1 MRYTWRQKGLI
12 VRATFLAAAVC
23 VVAACAGSGLA
34 ASAASG
40 TVTGGP
46 VTGVTVAGSTAA
58 TTTAAKYPPAAW
70 GQYNGNA
77 ARAGVAPG
85 IATAGKLA
93 VAWSDKL
100 DGQVHA
106 QPLVVGSMVIAA
118 TENDSLY
125 ALSKTTGKV
134 IWRTHVGTP
143 VPQSALHGC
152 GNIFPLGMTGTPIYD
167 QSDGLVYAVAEIT
180 GYHHMLVGVSVT
192 TGAVK
197 IHRYVDVV
205 SKENEPEFYQQ
216 RPALAIDNGRVY
228 VSFGGLAGDCG
239 PHVGTIVGVPLSGKG
254 ALVSWH
260 TPTIRDGAIWGTGGP
275 VLGPH
280 GDLWL
285 ATGEGAVTAPG
296 SPYDGA
302 DSVDMLTPTLKR
314 IGYFAPTTWLTDNIH
329 DWDLGSTQPALAAGG
344 STLIVGKASMGYLL
358 STTSLG
364 GVGGQLAEAYV
375 CDAEGAAAVN
385 GGMVYEP
392 CQQGGM
398 AAVSVNAKEKKLN
411 VSWRGPA
418 SAIGSPAVGGGA
430 VWVTGFTTTSG
441 TLYELNPATGAV
453 RYEIAIGQ
461 GLPHFSSLSL
471 AGHMAYL
478 DTLTGITAINGA

>member
-1 MRYTWRQKGLI
+1 MAQKGLI
-12 VRATFLAAAVC
+12 VRATLLAAAVC
-23 VVAACAGSGLA
+23 VAAACAGSGLA

-40 TVTGGP
+40 TVTGGT
-46 VTGVTVAGSTAA
+46 VTGGTAGTTA
-58 TTTAAKYPPAAW
+58 AAKYPTAAW

-77 ARAGVAPG
+77 ARAGVVPG
-85 IATAGKLA
+85 IAAAGKLGK
-93 VAWSDKL
+93 AWSDRL

-118 TENDSLY
+118 TENDTLY
-125 ALSKTTGKV
+125 ALNRATGKV

-152 GNIFPLGMTGTPIYD
+152 GNIFPLGITGTPIYD
-167 QSDGLVYAVAEIT
+167 QGNGLVYAVAEIT
-180 GYHHMLVGVSVT
+180 GYHHVLVGVSVT

-197 IHRYVDVV
+197 IRRYADVV
-205 SKENEPEFYQQ
+205 SAANQPEYYQQ
-216 RPALAIDNGRVY
+216 RPALAIDSGRVY
-228 VSFGGLAGDCG
+228 ISFGGLAGDCG

-275 VLGPH
+275 VLGPR

-296 SPYDGA
+296 SRYDGA

-314 IGYFAPTTWLTDNIH
+314 IGYFAPTTWLEDNMH

-344 STLIVGKASMGYLL
+344 STLIVGKSSMGYLL
-358 STTSLG
+358 STTGLG
-364 GVGGQLAEAYV
+364 GVGGQLTETWI
-375 CDAEGAAAVN
+375 CDAEGAASVN

-398 AAVSVNAKEKKLN
+398 AAVYVNAAQKKLK
-411 VSWRGPA
+411 VAWRGPDGA
-418 SAIGSPAVGGGA
+418 TGSPVVGGRA

-453 RYEIAIGQ
+453 RYKIAIGQ

-478 DTLTGITAINGA
+478 DTLSGITAINGA

>member
-1 MRYTWRQKGLI
+1 
-12 VRATFLAAAVC
+12 VRVKYLAATVSVVAVC
-23 VVAACAGSGLA
+23 VGSALAASG

-40 TVTGGP
+40 TGAGDTG
-46 VTGVTVAGSTAA
+46 AGG
-58 TTTAAKYPPAAW
+58 TAAKYPAAAW

-85 IATAGKLA
+85 IATAGKLTK
-93 VAWSDKL
+93 AWSAKL

-118 TENDSLY
+118 TENDTLY

-134 IWRTHVGTP
+134 IWRKHLGAP
-143 VPQSALHGC
+143 VPQAQLSGC
-152 GNIFPLGMTGTPIYD
+152 GSIFPLGITGTPIYD
-167 QSDGLVYAVAEIT
+167 QSNGLVYAQAELT
-180 GYHHMLVGVSVT
+180 GFHHMLVGLSVT
-192 TGAVK
+192 NGAVK
-197 IHRYVDVV
+197 IFRDIDVE
-205 SKENEPEFYQQ
+205 SHANEPEYYQQ
-216 RPALAIDNGRVY
+216 RPALAIDDGRVY
-228 VSFGGLAGDCG
+228 ISFGGLAGDCG

-260 TPTIRDGAIWGTGGP
+260 TPTVRDGAIWGTGGP
-275 VLGPH
+275 VVGPH

-302 DSVDMLTPTLKR
+302 NSVDILSTTLKR
-314 IGYFAPTTWLTDNIH
+314 VSYFAPTTWLEDNVH
-329 DWDLGSTQPALAAGG
+329 DWDLGSTQPALAAAG
-344 STLIVGKASMGYLL
+344 STLIVGKADIGYLL
-358 STTSLG
+358 NTTSLG
-364 GVGGQLAEAYV
+364 GVGGEVAEAYV
-375 CDAEGAAAVN
+375 CDAVGAAAVH

-411 VSWRGPA
+411 VSWRGPNGA
-418 SAIGSPAVGGGA
+418 TGSPAVGGGA
-430 VWVTGFTTTSG
+430 VWVTGFSTTAG
-441 TLYELNPATGAV
+441 ILYELNPATGAV
-453 RYEIAIGQ
+453 RYKIGIASA
-461 GLPHFSSLSL
+461 LPHFSSVAL
-471 AGHMAYL
+471 AGHTAYL

>member
-1 MRYTWRQKGLI
+1 
-12 VRATFLAAAVC
+12 VRATSLAAAAC

-34 ASAASG
+34 VSAASAAN
-40 TVTGGP
+40 
-46 VTGVTVAGSTAA
+46 AA
-58 TTTAAKYPPAAW
+58 NAASATSAAKYPAAAW

-77 ARAGVAPG
+77 ARAGVMPG
-85 IATAGKLA
+85 IATAGKLRT
-93 VAWSDKL
+93 AWSARL

-134 IWRTHVGTP
+134 IWRTHLGTP

-152 GNIFPLGMTGTPIYD
+152 GNIFPLGITGTPIYD
-167 QSDGLVYAVAEIT
+167 QADGLVYAEAEVT
-180 GYHHMLVGVSVT
+180 GYHHFLLGVSVT

-197 IHRYVDVV
+197 IRRDIDVV
-205 SKENEPEFYQQ
+205 SKQNQPQYYQQ
-216 RPALAIDNGRVY
+216 RPALAIDQGRVY
-228 VSFGGLAGDCG
+228 ISFGGLAGDCG

-260 TPTIRDGAIWGTGGP
+260 TPTTRNGGIWGSGGP
-275 VLGPH
+275 VVGPG

-285 ATGEGAVTAPG
+285 ANGEGAAMAG
-296 SPYDGA
+296 QPYDGS
-302 DSVDMLTPTLKR
+302 DSVDRLSPTLKR
-314 IGYFAPTTWLTDNIH
+314 LAFFAPTTWAIDNAH

-344 STLIVGKASMGYLL
+344 STLIVGKANIGYLL
-358 STTSLG
+358 STTKLG
-364 GVGGQLAEAYV
+364 GVGRQLAQSYV

-385 GGMVYEP
+385 GSMVYEP
-392 CQQGGM
+392 CQQAGL
-398 AAVSVNAKEKKLN
+398 AAVYVSAKKKEIK
-411 VSWRGPA
+411 VAWRGPA
-418 SAIGSPAVGGGA
+418 GATGSPAVGGGA

-453 RYEIAIGQ
+453 RYQIAIGSP
-461 GLPHFSSLSL
+461 LPHFSSVAL
-471 AGHMAYL
+471 AGHLAYL
-478 DTLTGITAINGA
+478 DTLTGVTAISGA

>member
-1 MRYTWRQKGLI
+1 MRHSWRQKGLM
-12 VRATFLAAAVC
+12 VRATFFAAAVC

-34 ASAASG
+34 ASAA
-40 TVTGGP
+40 
-46 VTGVTVAGSTAA
+46 
-58 TTTAAKYPPAAW
+58 TTTAATHPAAAW
-70 GQYNGNA
+70 GQYNANA

-85 IATAGKLA
+85 IATAGKLGK
-93 VAWSDKL
+93 AWSDRL

-125 ALSKTTGKV
+125 ALSKSTGKV

-152 GNIFPLGMTGTPIYD
+152 GNIFPLGITGTPIYD
-167 QSDGLVYAVAEIT
+167 QGDGLVYAVAEIT
-180 GYHHMLVGVSVT
+180 GYRHVLVAVSVT

-197 IHRYVDVV
+197 IRRDVDVV
-205 SKENEPEFYQQ
+205 SAANKPEYYQQ
-216 RPALAIDNGRVY
+216 RPALAIDGGRVY
-228 VSFGGLAGDCG
+228 ISFGGLAGDCG
-239 PHVGTIVGVPLSGKG
+239 PHVGTIVGVPLSGRG

-260 TPTIRDGAIWGTGGP
+260 TPTIRDGDIWGTGGP
-275 VLGPH
+275 VVGPH

-285 ATGEGAVTAPG
+285 ANGEGAVTAPN
-296 SPYDGA
+296 SRYDGA
-302 DSVDMLTPTLKR
+302 DSVDTLSPALKR
-314 IGYFAPTTWLTDNIH
+314 LGYFAPTSWLQDNVH

-344 STLIVGKASMGYLL
+344 STLIVGKSSMGYLL
-358 STTSLG
+358 STTRLG
-364 GVGGQLAEAYV
+364 GVGGQLAQAWV
-375 CDAEGAAAVN
+375 CDAEGAASVN
-385 GGMVYEP
+385 GSMVYEP

-398 AAVSVNAKEKKLN
+398 AAVY
-411 VSWRGPA
+411 VSAARKAIKVAWRGPDGA
-418 SAIGSPAVGGGA
+418 KGSPVVGGGA
-430 VWVTGFTTTSG
+430 VWVTGFTDTSG

-453 RYEIAIGQ
+453 RYQIAIGQ

-478 DTLTGITAINGA
+478 DTLTGVTAINGA

>member
-1 MRYTWRQKGLI
+1 M
-12 VRATFLAAAVC
+12 VRARFLAAAVC
-23 VVAACAGSGLA
+23 VAAACAGSGLA
-34 ASAASG
+34 ATAASG
-40 TVTGGP
+40 TVTGGA
-46 VTGVTVAGSTAA
+46 VTGGTAA
-58 TTTAAKYPPAAW
+58 ATRAARYPTAAW

-85 IATAGKLA
+85 IATAGRLGK
-93 VAWSDKL
+93 AWSARL

-118 TENDSLY
+118 TEDDSLY
-125 ALSKTTGKV
+125 ALNKTTGKV

-152 GNIFPLGMTGTPIYD
+152 GNIFPLGITGTPVYD
-167 QSDGLVYAVAEIT
+167 QGNGLVYAVAEIT
-180 GYHHMLVGVSVT
+180 GYRHLLVGVSVT
-192 TGAVK
+192 SGAVK
-197 IHRYVDVV
+197 IRRYVDVV
-205 SKENEPEFYQQ
+205 SKANKPEYYQQ
-216 RPALAIDNGRVY
+216 RPALAIDRGRVY

-275 VLGPH
+275 VLGPN

-285 ATGEGAVTAPG
+285 ATGEGAVTQPG
-296 SPYDGA
+296 SRYDGA
-302 DSVDMLTPTLKR
+302 DSVDALTPTLKR
-314 IGYFAPTTWLTDNIH
+314 ISFFAPTTWLTDNVH
-329 DWDLGSTQPALAAGG
+329 DWDLGSTQPALAAAG
-344 STLIVGKASMGYLL
+344 STLIVGKANIGYLL

-364 GVGGQLAEAYV
+364 GVGGQLAQAYV

-411 VSWRGPA
+411 VSWRGPDGA
-418 SAIGSPAVGGGA
+418 TGSPAVGGGA

-453 RYEIAIGQ
+453 RYQVAIGQ

-471 AGHMAYL
+471 AGHTAYL

>member
-1 MRYTWRQKGLI
+1 MCKTWGIHCGGKGLT
-12 VRATFLAAAVC
+12 VRATLLAAAVC
-23 VVAACAGSGLA
+23 VAAACAGSGLA

-40 TVTGGP
+40 TVAGGTATGD
-46 VTGVTVAGSTAA
+46 TVA
-58 TTTAAKYPPAAW
+58 TTTAAKYPAAAW

-85 IATAGKLA
+85 IATAGKLGK
-93 VAWSDKL
+93 AWSDRL

-118 TENDSLY
+118 TENDTLY
-125 ALSKTTGKV
+125 ALNKTTGKV

-152 GNIFPLGMTGTPIYD
+152 GNIFPLGITGTPIYD
-167 QSDGLVYAVAEIT
+167 RGNGLVYAVAEIT
-180 GYHHMLVGVSVT
+180 GYRHMLVAVSVT
-192 TGAVK
+192 SGAVK
-197 IHRYVDVV
+197 IRRDVDVV
-205 SKENEPEFYQQ
+205 SAANQPEYYQQ

-228 VSFGGLAGDCG
+228 ISFGGLAGDCG
-239 PHVGTIVGVPLSGKG
+239 PHVGTIVGAPLSGRG

-260 TPTIRDGAIWGTGGP
+260 TPTVRDGAIWGTGGP

-285 ATGEGAVTAPG
+285 ATGEGSVTAPG
-296 SPYDGA
+296 SRYDGA
-302 DSVDMLTPTLKR
+302 DSVDMLTPALKR
-314 IGYFAPTTWLTDNIH
+314 VGYFAPATWLADNVH

-344 STLIVGKASMGYLL
+344 STLIVGKSSMGYLL
-358 STTSLG
+358 STTRLG
-364 GVGGQLAEAYV
+364 GVGGQLAQAWV

-385 GGMVYEP
+385 GSMVYEP

-398 AAVSVNAKEKKLN
+398 AAVYVNAAHKEIK
-411 VSWRGPA
+411 VVWRGPDGA
-418 SAIGSPAVGGGA
+418 KGSPVVGGGA

-453 RYEIAIGQ
+453 RHEIAIGQ
-461 GLPHFSSLSL
+461 GLPHFSSLAL
-471 AGHMAYL
+471 AGHLAYL

>member
-1 MRYTWRQKGLI
+1 M
-12 VRATFLAAAVC
+12 VRAKLLTAAVC
-23 VVAACAGSGLA
+23 VLAACAGSGLA

-40 TVTGGP
+40 TVASST
-46 VTGVTVAGSTAA
+46 VTADAA
-58 TTTAAKYPPAAW
+58 ITTAAKYPAAAW

-85 IATAGKLA
+85 IATAGKLRK
-93 VAWSDKL
+93 AWSAKL

-125 ALSKTTGKV
+125 ALNKTTGKV
-134 IWRTHVGTP
+134 IWRTHLGTP
-143 VPQSALHGC
+143 IPQKALSGC
-152 GNIFPLGMTGTPIYD
+152 GDIFPLGITGTPIYD
-167 QSDGLVYAVAEIT
+167 QGDGLVYAEAEIT
-180 GYHHMLVGVSVT
+180 GYHHVLVGVSVT
-192 TGAVK
+192 NGAVK
-197 IHRYVDVV
+197 IRRDVDVV
-205 SKENEPEFYQQ
+205 SKTNEPEFYQQ
-216 RPALAIDNGRVY
+216 RPALAIDDGRVY

-239 PHVGTIVGVPLSGKG
+239 PHVGTIVGMPLSGKG

-275 VLGPH
+275 VVGPR

-296 SPYDGA
+296 SRYDGA
-302 DSVDMLTPTLKR
+302 DSVNMLTPTLKR
-314 IGYFAPTTWLTDNIH
+314 VSFFAPTTWLTDNVH
-329 DWDLGSTQPALAAGG
+329 DWDLGSTQPALAASG
-344 STLIVGKASMGYLL
+344 STLIVGKASIGYLL
-358 STTSLG
+358 STTKLG
-364 GVGGQLAEAYV
+364 GVGGQLAQAWV
-375 CDAEGAAAVN
+375 CDAEGAASVN
-385 GGMVYEP
+385 GSMVYEP

-398 AAVSVNAKEKKLN
+398 AAVYVSAAHKKL
-411 VSWRGPA
+411 VVVWRGPDGA
-418 SAIGSPAVGGGA
+418 TGSPAVGGGA

-441 TLYELNPATGAV
+441 TLYELNPVTGAV
-453 RYEIAIGQ
+453 RYKIAIGT

-471 AGHMAYL
+471 AGHLAYL

>member
-1 MRYTWRQKGLI
+1 
-12 VRATFLAAAVC
+12 LAAALC
-23 VVAACAGSGLA
+23 VGAACGGSGLA

-40 TVTGGP
+40 AVTGG
-46 VTGVTVAGSTAA
+46 TAA
-58 TTTAAKYPPAAW
+58 ITTAAKYPTAAW

-85 IATAGKLA
+85 IATAGKLGK
-93 VAWSDKL
+93 AWSARL

-106 QPLVVGSMVIAA
+106 QPLVVGSTVIAA
-118 TENDSLY
+118 TENDTLY
-125 ALSKTTGKV
+125 ALSKATGKV
-134 IWRTHVGTP
+134 VWRTHVGTP

-152 GNIFPLGMTGTPIYD
+152 GDIFPLGITGTPIYD
-167 QSDGLVYAVAEIT
+167 QSNGLVYAVAEIT

-197 IHRYVDVV
+197 IRRYVDVI
-205 SKENEPEFYQQ
+205 SAANKPEYYQQ

-228 VSFGGLAGDCG
+228 ISFGGLAGDCG
-239 PHVGTIVGVPLSGKG
+239 PHVGTIVGVPVSGKG

-260 TPTIRDGAIWGTGGP
+260 TPTTRDGGIWGTGGP
-275 VLGPH
+275 VVGPQ

-285 ATGEGAVTAPG
+285 ATGEGAARAG
-296 SPYDGA
+296 EPYDGS
-302 DSVDMLTPTLKR
+302 DSVDILIPTLKR
-314 IGYFAPTTWLTDNIH
+314 RAYFAPTTWAVDNAH

-344 STLIVGKASMGYLL
+344 STLIVGKNSMGYLL
-358 STTSLG
+358 STTTPG
-364 GVGGQLAEAYV
+364 GLGGQLAETWV
-375 CDAEGAAAVN
+375 CDAEGAASVN
-385 GGMVYEP
+385 GSMVYEP

-398 AAVSVNAKEKKLN
+398 AAVSVNAAHKKLK
-411 VSWRGPA
+411 VAWRGPNGA
-418 SAIGSPAVGGGA
+418 TGSPVVGGGA

-453 RYEIAIGQ
+453 RHEIAIGQ

-471 AGHMAYL
+471 AGHTAYL

>member
-1 MRYTWRQKGLI
+1 
-12 VRATFLAAAVC
+12 VRTKFLAAAAC
-23 VVAACAGSGLA
+23 VVVACAGSGLA
-34 ASAASG
+34 ASGASG
-40 TVTGGP
+40 AVTGG
-46 VTGVTVAGSTAA
+46 TGV
-58 TTTAAKYPPAAW
+58 TTTAAKYPAAAW

-85 IATAGKLA
+85 IATAGKLTT
-93 VAWSDKL
+93 AWTDKL

-125 ALSKTTGKV
+125 ALNKTTGKV
-134 IWRTHVGTP
+134 IWRKHLGTP
-143 VPQSALHGC
+143 VPQKALSGC
-152 GNIFPLGMTGTPIYD
+152 GNIFPLGITGTPIYD
-167 QSDGLVYAVAEIT
+167 QSDGLVYAEAEIT

-197 IHRYVDVV
+197 VYRDVDVE
-205 SKENEPEFYQQ
+205 SKENQPEYYQQ
-216 RPALAIDNGRVY
+216 RPALAIDDGRVY
-228 VSFGGLAGDCG
+228 ISFGGLAGDCG

-275 VLGPH
+275 VVGPH
-280 GDLWL
+280 SDLWL

-314 IGYFAPTTWLTDNIH
+314 VSYFAPTTWLTDNIH

-344 STLIVGKASMGYLL
+344 STLIVGKANIGYLL

-364 GVGGQLAEAYV
+364 GVGGQLAQAYV
-375 CDAEGAAAVN
+375 CDAEGAASVN

-411 VSWRGPA
+411 VSWRGPDGA
-418 SAIGSPAVGGGA
+418 TGSPAVGGGA

-441 TLYELNPATGAV
+441 TLYELNPATGAI
-453 RYEIAIGQ
+453 RYKIAVGT
-461 GLPHFSSLSL
+461 GLPHFSSLAL
-471 AGHMAYL
+471 AGHTAYL
-478 DTLTGITAINGA
+478 DTLTGVTAVSGA

>member
-1 MRYTWRQKGLI
+1 MRYSWLQKGLI
-12 VRATFLAAAVC
+12 VRTTFLAAAVC

-40 TVTGGP
+40 TVTG
-46 VTGVTVAGSTAA
+46 STAA
-58 TTTAAKYPPAAW
+58 TTATRSTAATTAATKYPAAAW
-70 GQYNGNA
+70 GQFNGDA
-77 ARAGVAPG
+77 ARAGVVPG
-85 IATAGKLA
+85 IATAGKLSK
-93 VAWSDKL
+93 AWSAKL

-118 TENDSLY
+118 TENDSIY
-125 ALSKTTGKV
+125 ALNKKTGKV
-134 IWRTHVGTP
+134 IWRTHLGTP
-143 VPQSALHGC
+143 IPQKALSGC
-152 GNIFPLGMTGTPIYD
+152 GDIFPLGITGTPIYD
-167 QSDGLVYAVAEIT
+167 QGDGLIYAEAEVT
-180 GYHHMLVGVSVT
+180 GYHHELVGVSVT

-197 IHRYVDVV
+197 IRRDVDVV

-216 RPALAIDNGRVY
+216 RPALAIDKGRVY
-228 VSFGGLAGDCG
+228 ISFGGLAGDCG

-275 VLGPH
+275 VRGPK

-302 DSVDMLTPTLKR
+302 NSVNMLTPTLKR
-314 IGYFAPTTWLTDNIH
+314 VSFFAPTTWLEDNVH

-344 STLIVGKASMGYLL
+344 ATLIVGKADIGYLL
-358 STTSLG
+358 STTKLG
-364 GVGGQLAEAYV
+364 GVGGQLAQAYV
-375 CDAEGAAAVN
+375 CDAEGAASVN
-385 GGMVYEP
+385 GTRVYEP

-398 AAVSVNAKEKKLN
+398 AAVTVSAKQKSIK
-411 VSWRGPA
+411 VVWRGPNGA
-418 SAIGSPAVGGGA
+418 TGSPAIGGGA

-453 RYEIAIGQ
+453 RYQIAIGT

-471 AGHMAYL
+471 AGHTAYL
-478 DTLTGITAINGA
+478 DTLTGVTAINGA